1 MFTPLPRLRQLT
13 LATAGKGGIFHP
25 LGLALAAIVNR
36 HCDGIHLNVMVT
48 SGTAENMALLADG
61 TADLALAQ
69 ADLAWAATQGQLAGQ
84 QSPLALHTLLQT
96 ITGYLHIVT
105 LAGSGIGCV
114 ADLRG
119 KRISTG
125 LAGSGSTIK
134 AMRVLDA
141 FGIGPHDLGAHL
153 QLEYPE
159 AARALTEGSIDAFA
173 WDAPL
178 PGKAISEL
186 AAATGGGIRLLD
198 TAAAVPL
205 MARRHG
211 PFYFAA
217 TIPGGSYQGLHQDI
231 GAAAGKTL
239 LVAPPS
245 LPPLLAADITRA
257 LLQHAHE
264 LAELLPAA
272 REITPAAAAA
282 GSAVPFHPGALNCL
296 HELGLAPPDYL

>member
-1 MFTPLPRLRQLT
+1 MFTPLPRPRQLT
-13 LATAGKGGIFHP
+13 LATAGKGGVFHP
-25 LGLALAAIVNR
+25 LGRALATIVNR
-36 HCDGIHLNVMVT
+36 HCDGIHLNVLVT

-69 ADLAWAATQGQLAGQ
+69 SDLAWAATQGQLAGQ
-84 QSPLALHTLLQT
+84 LSPLALHTLLQT

-105 LAGSGIGCV
+105 LAGSGIASV
-114 ADLRG
+114 DDLRG
-119 KRISTG
+119 KRVSTG

-186 AAATGGGIRLLD
+186 ADATGGAIRLLD
-198 TAAAVPL
+198 TAEAVPQ
-205 MARRHG
+205 MGRRHG

-217 TIPGGSYQGLHQDI
+217 TIPAGSYQGLHQDV

-245 LPPLLAADITRA
+245 LPALLAADITRA

-282 GSAVPFHPGALNCL
+282 GSAVPFHPGALSCL